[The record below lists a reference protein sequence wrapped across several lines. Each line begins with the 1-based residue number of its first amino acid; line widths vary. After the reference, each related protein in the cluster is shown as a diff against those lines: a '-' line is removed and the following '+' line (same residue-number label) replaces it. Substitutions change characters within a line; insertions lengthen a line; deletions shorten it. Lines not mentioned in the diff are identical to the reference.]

1 MGGGNTNP
9 SSDSIVKILS
19 SVGIEAE
26 ADKLEKV
33 IAELSGKYLKTVIA
47 EGQAKLAT
55 CLQVVV
61 PPQLPLLLHPL
72 LPLLLKPR
80 RKRRRRNL
88 RKKMTTWDSVSSTN
102 STHFCISNFVRN
114 KLGNVT

>member
-1 MGGGNTNP
+1 MGNP

-33 IAELSGKYLKTVIA
+33 IAELSGKDLNTVIA
-47 EGQAKLAT
+47 EGQAKLAGMPSGGGAAP
-55 CLQVVV
+55 VAAAASSAAAA
-61 PPQLPLLLHPL
+61 PAEA
-72 LPLLLKPR
+72 K
-80 RKRRRRNL
+80 KERRRRNL

-102 STHFCISNFVRN
+102 ST
-114 KLGNVT
+114 